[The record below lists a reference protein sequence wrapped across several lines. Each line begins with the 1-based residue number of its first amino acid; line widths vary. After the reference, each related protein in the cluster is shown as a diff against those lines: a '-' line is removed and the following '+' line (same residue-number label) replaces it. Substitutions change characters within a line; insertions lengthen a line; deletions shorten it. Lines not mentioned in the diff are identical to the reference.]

1 MSIADNL
8 TDAARSVQKIEDEF
22 TEYRTAINVIDD
34 YFEYMNESK
43 ADRKVV
49 HQILKKLTT
58 ELHKLQ

>member
-22 TEYRTAINVIDD
+22 TAYRTAINAIDD